1 MRLSVKNIDR
11 RVIYLLVILTL
22 SIPIVSGY
30 TLKPTELKV
39 ATRIFDAIEK
49 LEVRPGQI
57 VFVAM
62 DFGPNTKAENESQAE
77 VLIEHLMRR
86 RIPFAAFSLYVQ
98 AQRFLDAVPSRV
110 AARLQKEFPGERW
123 EYGQDWVN
131 LGYRAGTDIFVQ
143 AIPKADNLVEYFKKD
158 ANGNNLNEIP
168 AFKSVRTFEDIVLLA
183 QFTGLVGMLDIY
195 IQFFQKAGY
204 VPPIMHGCTS
214 ITIPEAYNFL
224 DSGQI
229 KGLFEGLA
237 GAAWYSEL
245 LKEKAPQREPD
256 SAALMNT
263 ALGIGHLLIIL
274 LVILGNLPISR
285 QEEAAGGS

>member
-11 RVIYLLVILTL
+11 RVIYLLVILAL